1 MTLTCR
7 ACDSPGI
14 RLIDDNGV
22 TDPADGDRVEQ
33 YECQDCGHTFT
44 QVLRA

>member
-22 TDPADGDRVEQ
+22 TDPADGDRWERF
-33 YECQDCGHTFT
+33 ECEDCGHTYS
-44 QVLRA
+44 QELRA